1 MPIDFNLSPAQVE
14 LQQCAHQ
21 FSERVLSQVADA
33 FRALPDPESR
43 FRATRPFYE
52 AMVREGFLQRLI
64 PQPYGGGGT
73 GMVDMAIVAEAF
85 YTRDVNVPLTLFANL
100 LGLMPLFLAG
110 TPEQQQRFIGP
121 FLERT
126 GAPLA
131 ALASSEPGG
140 SANYRSA
147 AAGGGVRTLAALD
160 GHEWVINGSKQWVSS
175 ASGWEG
181 KGADLLCVVCRT
193 DPLAAP
199 EHGVSVIL
207 VPGPAQG
214 FSANYAHAS
223 AGHRGHMTCNFS
235 LTNTRVPQENIIGEV
250 GRGLDIV
257 DASFSPT
264 AALVGIM
271 SLGVMRAAFDF
282 ALHFARSGRRGG
294 DRTIIHHQAVG
305 YALADAKTAIE
316 AVRSLS
322 YRACFA
328 LDQQAPEAFE
338 LALHAKIFG
347 SETAVRVITE
357 LMRVV
362 GIESY
367 DQQRSPLADLLQDAL
382 AFPLF
387 DGGNMGVRR
396 RQLHELMLQE
406 NYNADATALHA

>member
-1 MPIDFNLSPAQVE
+1 MPIDFTLTSSQVE
-14 LQQCAHQ
+14 LQQRARQ
-21 FSERVLSQVADA
+21 FAKRTLSQVTEVI
-33 FRALPDPESR
+33 RHLPTPEDR

-52 AMVREGFLQRLI
+52 ELVREGFMQRLI
-64 PQPYGGGGT
+64 PQPFGGGGT
-73 GMVDMAIVAEAF
+73 GMVDMAIVAEEF
-85 YTRDVNVPLTLFANL
+85 YTQDVSVPLTMFANL

-110 TPEQQQRFIGP
+110 TPEQQRHFIGP
-121 FLERT
+121 FLERS

-131 ALASSEPGG
+131 ALASTEPGG

-147 AAGGGVRTLAALD
+147 ATGGGVRTQAVLE
-160 GHEWVINGSKQWVSS
+160 GQEWVINGTKQWVSS
-175 ASGWEG
+175 ASGWDG
-181 KGADLLCVVCRT
+181 KGADLLSVVCRT

-214 FSANYAHAS
+214 FTANRAHES

-235 LTNTRVPQENIIGEV
+235 LLETRVPQENVIGEV
-250 GRGLDIV
+250 GRGLDLV

-264 AALVGIM
+264 AALVGVM

-282 ALHFARSGRRGG
+282 ALDFAKTERRGG
-294 DRTIIHHQAVG
+294 EATIINHQAVG
-305 YALADAKTAIE
+305 YALVDAKAAIE

-328 LDQQAPEAFE
+328 LDQQDPEAFE
-338 LALHAKIFG
+338 LALHAKVFG

-367 DQQRSPLADLLQDAL
+367 DHLSSPLAGLLQDAL

-396 RQLHELMLQE
+396 RQLHELMRQDG
-406 NYNADATALHA
+406 YDSTATIFHP